1 MRCWGD
7 EVARSVDEQMRE
19 ITKQFDSNFNKEV
32 EEITTQAGRECA
44 KKLRSVSPKRT
55 GKYASGW
62 TAKKQPGGLHGVS
75 SVVYNNKAPGLAHL
89 LEYGHAN
96 KGGGRTPAHPH
107 IKSVEQEMS
116 EEYYEKLKH
125 IGG

>member
-1 MRCWGD
+1 MH
-7 EVARSVDEQMRE
+7 E

-44 KKLRSVSPKRT
+44 KKLRSASPKRT

-62 TAKKQPGGLHGVS
+62 TAKKQPGGLRGVS

-116 EEYYEKLKH
+116 EEYFNKLKH